1 MAACASLRRAANL
14 KLIEKQVATVAAVNR
29 GGSTGSKPKTARP
42 ACHLNIQLGR
52 LAKEKLNKTEQQ

>member
-29 GGSTGSKPKTARP
+29 GGSTGSGNGSSKPKTARP
-42 ACHLNIQLGR
+42 ACHLNIQLER
-52 LAKEKLNKTEQQ
+52 DWQKKS